1 MATLREIFQNI
12 ADAIRSKGVSGTF
25 TPNEMA
31 QKIGEI
37 QTGGGSE
44 GGGEG
49 SGGGEDHGYLTFTA

>member
-1 MATLREIFQNI
+1 
-12 ADAIRSKGVSGTF
+12 
-25 TPNEMA
+25 MA

-49 SGGGEDHGYLTFTA
+49 SGGGGEDHGYLTFTA